1 LEQRGLGTDADTGA
15 EDPLSRDEPLL
26 AALYANSIRGTVAVG
41 PRAGR
46 KVARLGDRINVDT
59 LAVPLGPRCAAVSGF
74 SVHAYVAVAARDRSR
89 LERLIRY
96 AARPPVATERLSLL
110 ADGRVAYQLKNPYRD
125 GTTHVV
131 FEPLDFVG
139 KLAALVPPPRFN
151 LVRYHGVLAPAARV
165 RLQIVP
171 EGPAHEGEVS
181 SQPGCATS
189 PLPAGDPAGR
199 IVGAPDHPRSRNY
212 SWAELMRHAGA
223 FVAPFTRGDSRAPR
237 VRRSAHPAAP
247 DCGSGCRAGRA
258 GFRDRSRRRCLRI
271 TIGAQ
276 PTVRSPEG
284 WVCSPAPFFGIPPR
298 LTLAQA
304 RGTG

>member
-1 LEQRGLGTDADTGA
+1 MEQRGLGTDADTGA

-131 FEPLDFVG
+131 FEPLD
-139 KLAALVPPPRFN
+139 LVAS
-151 LVRYHGVLAPAARV
+151 APSLR
-165 RLQIVP
+165 P
-171 EGPAHEGEVS
+171 TTS
-181 SQPGCATS
+181 S
-189 PLPAGDPAGR
+189 
-199 IVGAPDHPRSRNY
+199 
-212 SWAELMRHAGA
+212 
-223 FVAPFTRGDSRAPR
+223 
-237 VRRSAHPAAP
+237 
-247 DCGSGCRAGRA
+247 
-258 GFRDRSRRRCLRI
+258 
-271 TIGAQ
+271 
-276 PTVRSPEG
+276 
-284 WVCSPAPFFGIPPR
+284 
-298 LTLAQA
+298 
-304 RGTG
+304 